1 MFRLSQQLK
10 DELVFEGKVYP
21 LDLSFDNVLII
32 FDVLNDES
40 VSDLEKTYTCLNR
53 LTGLP
58 LTELLAIFGPEA
70 AFETFKSI
78 FESCI
83 KTESR
88 AKKTEYDLLGN
99 PLPEVDSDE
108 DEEKPLYSI
117 EHDAEYI
124 YAAFMQ
130 VYKIDLIEAQGQL
143 HWKKFNAL
151 LAGLPDNT
159 KMSEI
164 MRIRAWKPSKYD
176 SEAER
181 GRMKKLKKLFALPN
195 NG

>member
-88 AKKTEYDLLGN
+88 TKKTEYDLLGN

-130 VYKIDLIEAQGQL
+130 VYKIDLIEVQGQL

-164 MRIRAWKPSKYD
+164 MRIRAWKPSKFD

-181 GRMKKLKKLFALPN
+181 GRMRKLKKLFALPN